1 MNDFIKKENK
11 KKEKKKLKK
20 EIKKKIIIDNN
31 NNNNGNNNGSINSNN
46 NGDIKNHTDLLDS
59 AFKESITKNKWFY
72 LTICI
77 CFFIFRHYGGTSSS
91 YITFAFSFIFILAMG
106 HITHRLSHNLHFLD
120 IYNRHKK
127 SNINGRVDTILT
139 KVFNLLD
146 FHRITH
152 HDTSINK
159 ELANIR
165 YEFLN
170 NFLTQGGGLILFIW
184 FYNRFI
190 DTRVVLLWALMYAT
204 AHNINYLFIKPT
216 VHRDHHLNEDTNFG
230 LDIAD
235 IIFDTKYDLND
246 IEDHNHI
253 SINLILIT
261 LIIAYFTHFIQKL

>member
-20 EIKKKIIIDNN
+20 ENKKKVLVNNINNNDNN
-31 NNNNGNNNGSINSNN
+31 SNSNNSNHNGSI
-46 NGDIKNHTDLLDS
+46 KNHKDLLDG
-59 AFKESITKNKWFY
+59 AFKESIIKNKWFY
-72 LTICI
+72 LALFI
-77 CFFIFRHYGGTSSS
+77 CFFIFRHYGATSSS
-91 YITFAFSFIFILAMG
+91 HIALAFSFIFILAMG

-127 SNINGRVDTILT
+127 GNINGHVDAILT

-159 ELANIR
+159 EPANIC

-170 NFLTQGGGLILFIW
+170 NFLTQGGGLILFVW

-190 DTRVVLLWALMYAT
+190 DTRIVLMWALMYAT

-216 VHRDHHLNEDTNFG
+216 VHRDHHLHEDTNFG

-235 IIFDTKYDLND
+235 IIFDTKHDLND
-246 IEDHNHI
+246 VEDHNHI

-261 LIIAYFTHFIQKL
+261 LVIVYFTHFIQKL

>member
-1 MNDFIKKENK
+1 MNDSIKKEKNK
-11 KKEKKKLKK
+11 KIKK
-20 EIKKKIIIDNN
+20 EIKKNKKIIIVD
-31 NNNNGNNNGSINSNN
+31 NNNNGNNNGNTNSNN

-77 CFFIFRHYGGTSSS
+77 CFFIFRHYYSGTSPSSS
-91 YITFAFSFIFILAMG
+91 YITLAFSFIFILAMG

-127 SNINGRVDTILT
+127 NNMNGRVDTILT
-139 KVFNLLD
+139 KVFDLLD

-216 VHRDHHLNEDTNFG
+216 VHRDHHLHEDTNFG

-235 IIFDTKYDLND
+235 IVFDTKHDLND
-246 IEDHNHI
+246 VEDHNHM

-261 LIIAYFTHFIQKL
+261 IVIAYFTHRLG

>member
-1 MNDFIKKENK
+1 MNDSI
-11 KKEKKKLKK
+11 KKEKKKNIKK
-20 EIKKKIIIDNN
+20 EIKKNKKIIIVD
-31 NNNNGNNNGSINSNN
+31 NNNNGNNNGNINSNS

-59 AFKESITKNKWFY
+59 AFKESITKNKCFY

-77 CFFIFRHYGGTSSS
+77 CFLIFRHYGGTSQSSS
-91 YITFAFSFIFILAMG
+91 YITLAFSFIFILAMG

-127 SNINGRVDTILT
+127 SNMNGYVDTILT

-216 VHRDHHLNEDTNFG
+216 VHRDHHLHEDTNFG

-235 IIFDTKYDLND
+235 IVFDTKHDLND
-246 IEDHNHI
+246 VENHNHM
-253 SINLILIT
+253 SINLITIT
-261 LIIAYFTHFIQKL
+261 LVIVFFTHFIQKL